1 MSFTVDVEA
10 KLPKDANTVQDFL
23 VNDRDQRK
31 KLDNV
36 FYICYFDLK
45 QSVLTSSVPLSDRT
59 DSGVRVNS
67 TENFGEIYFEAANNA
82 FGIYV
87 TYIQIDLRVY
97 FNFLKCHAAFCIFR

>member
-1 MSFTVDVEA
+1 MSFTIDVES
-10 KLPKDANTVQDFL
+10 KLPKDANTAQDFL

-59 DSGVRVNS
+59 
-67 TENFGEIYFEAANNA
+67 GE
-82 FGIYV
+82 GKKRS
-87 TYIQIDLRVY
+87 L
-97 FNFLKCHAAFCIFR
+97 LIFAIRLAIEV